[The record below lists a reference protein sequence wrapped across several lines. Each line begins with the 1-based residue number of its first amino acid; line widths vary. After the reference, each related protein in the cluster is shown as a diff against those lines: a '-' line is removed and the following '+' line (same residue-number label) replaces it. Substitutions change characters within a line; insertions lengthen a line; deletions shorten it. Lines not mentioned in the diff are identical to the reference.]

1 MPKNKQEVKIYQEN
15 EIDLRALFISL
26 VERWFLIAG
35 LTVFVT
41 ILAILYVLNLTPSY
55 KATSSFTSPSS
66 ISVTAVNK
74 LNLVTETKDSIF
86 SAFLTKLSSKIVQK
100 QAFINGD
107 FINKFNT
114 DNSPID
120 NIDAFISGAIGS
132 VRVHSPD
139 FTGNRKALA
148 SLNEKPY
155 SVSIEGV
162 SAEPI
167 SEYLNT
173 LIALANSKTIEDL
186 VNLNDLNIK
195 IRLEEISVSRELL
208 LKQAERDRLLT
219 IERIIEK
226 DGQKIRQINA
236 QIDRARYE
244 AKENRL
250 NQIESL
256 KNSVKLAKSLEITDN
271 NFNVIDDAGDLT
283 TIVFFESKGLPDWY
297 LYGEKALL
305 KRVELLESRKNDD
318 PFIEELVTLNS
329 QLYEVQKNTL
339 LQTLK
344 ERKNDS
350 PFINISHMD
359 TDGNISIAYP
369 INDLITEKNRLESL
383 TTNMNGVNAMKLS
396 QISTPPNSPINSH
409 QRTIVLLAFFGSFMV
424 SIFLVLIMGALKPD
438 EKLLLPK

>member
-1 MPKNKQEVKIYQEN
+1 MQMPQSNQEIYNSQEHQ
-15 EIDLRALFISL
+15 IDLKALFKSL
-26 VERWFLIAG
+26 AAGKFLIAG

-41 ILAILYVLNLTPSY
+41 ILAILYVNNLTPSY
-55 KATSSFTSPSS
+55 KATSSFTSPSA

-139 FTGNRKALA
+139 LTSNER
-148 SLNEKPY
+148 SLSEKPY
-155 SVSIEGV
+155 SVSMEGF

-271 NFNVIDDAGDLT
+271 NFNVINDAGDLT
-283 TIVFFESKGLPDWY
+283 IAFFESKNLPDWY

-305 KRVELLESRKNDD
+305 KRVELLENRKNDD